1 MRIVSTM
8 KTKAN
13 SSTTSMRNGSMRN
26 VDVFD
31 IYLAG
36 LRDLPRPLDREGE
49 VRAAEEIEDAERA
62 CLDIILS
69 YGVLLPE
76 LIEWADRFDAGERS
90 VLELSKLGD
99 YEGEQGRERLHKR
112 LDRARRAE
120 RKCEKLHVH
129 AEGNAV
135 ERKAA
140 RESAFEKR
148 AQVVRDIGLH
158 RERIQDVLGR
168 VTKLLAPFPVRRD
181 TLRVREQVREAERE
195 LGRHRAVLTRLAH
208 ELAGERARLDRARNR
223 LAEVNLRLVV
233 MLAKSYRRSGVPFPD
248 LVQEG
253 NLGLM
258 RAIDKFDYRVGTRFS
273 TYAAWWIRQAVAREA
288 TRQRETV
295 RMPFGLVDKR
305 RRASRAARTLAQTLG
320 RTAETGEVAKELGMT
335 EAQARRALEA
345 VPRSI
350 PLHAHV
356 SEEGDRQW
364 DEVLTDEGA
373 TSIDEDVASKQQQ
386 AAARVVLHK
395 LTPREQHILKRRFGL
410 DGSGEEVTLRE
421 IGEELGLSRERIR
434 QLESIALEK
443 LRQALTEQV

>member
-1 MRIVSTM
+1 M

-13 SSTTSMRNGSMRN
+13 SGTTSVRNGA
-26 VDVFD
+26 DVFD

-36 LRDLPRPLDREGE
+36 LRELPQPLDREGE
-49 VRAAEEIEDAERA
+49 VRAAKEIEDAEHA
-62 CLDIILS
+62 CLDCILS

-76 LIEWADRFDAGERS
+76 LIDWADRFEAGELA
-90 VLELSKLGD
+90 VLELTQLGA
-99 YEGEQGRERLHKR
+99 YEGEEGRERLRHK
-112 LDRARRAE
+112 LARARRAE
-120 RKCEKLHVH
+120 RTSEKLHVH
-129 AEGNAV
+129 ADGNAT
-135 ERKAA
+135 ERRHA
-140 RESAFEKR
+140 REEAFAKR
-148 AQVVRDIGLH
+148 GEAVRSIGLH

-168 VTKLLAPFPVRRD
+168 VTKLLAPFPVKHE
-181 TLRVREQVREAERE
+181 TLRIREQVRKAERE
-195 LGRHRAVLTRLAH
+195 LGRHRAVLTRLAAD
-208 ELAGERARLDRARNR
+208 LAKKRARLDRARNR

-305 RRASRAARTLAQTLG
+305 RRASRAARTLTQTLG
-320 RTAETGEVAKELGMT
+320 RTADTREVAQELGMT

-364 DEVLTDEGA
+364 DEVLTDETA
-373 TSIDEDVASKQQQ
+373 TSVDEDVASRQQQQ
-386 AAARVVLHK
+386 AARLVLTR
-395 LTPREQHILKRRFGL
+395 LTPREQHILRRRFGL
-410 DGSGEEVTLRE
+410 DGTGEEVTLRE

-434 QLESIALEK
+434 QLEAIALEK
-443 LRQALTEQV
+443 LRQALSEQA

>member
-1 MRIVSTM
+1 MA
-8 KTKAN
+8 TK
-13 SSTTSMRNGSMRN
+13 STTTSTTARTA
-26 VDVFD
+26 DVFD
-31 IYLAG
+31 LYLAG
-36 LRDLPRPLDREGE
+36 LRELPQPLDREGE
-49 VRAAEEIEDAERA
+49 VRAAKEIEEAERA
-62 CLDIILS
+62 CLDIILDA
-69 YGVLLPE
+69 GVTLPE
-76 LIEWADRFDAGERS
+76 IVRWADQFEAGEIS
-90 VLELSKLGD
+90 LLELTQLGG
-99 YEGEQGRERLHKR
+99 YEGEDGRARLAKD
-112 LDRARRAE
+112 LARARRAE
-120 RKCEKLHVH
+120 KRYEELRQPHRKTKKSAAQLR
-129 AEGNAV
+129 AE
-135 ERKAA
+135 RDKAA
-140 RESAFEKR
+140 RAR
-148 AQVVRDIGLH
+148 AAAVRHIGLH
-158 RERIQDVLGR
+158 RERIQEILARVL
-168 VTKLLAPFPVRRD
+168 KALAPFYQAEPSPDAVRA
-181 TLRVREQVREAERE
+181 AESA
-195 LGRHRAVLTRLAH
+195 LGRSRTVLARLAT
-208 ELAGERARLDRARNR
+208 ELAAEKRRLDAARNR

-356 SEEGDRQW
+356 SEEGDRAW
-364 DEVLTDEGA
+364 DEVLTDEEA
-373 TSIDEDVASKQQQ
+373 TQVDEDVVSRQRQR
-386 AAARVVLHK
+386 AARRVLGR
-395 LTPREQHILKRRFGL
+395 LSEREQYILRRRFGL
-410 DGSGEEVTLRE
+410 DADGEEVTLRE

-434 QLESIALEK
+434 QLEAIALEK
-443 LRQALTEQV
+443 LRDALAEHE

>member
-1 MRIVSTM
+1 M
-8 KTKAN
+8 KKEAH
-13 SSTTSMRNGSMRN
+13 SGTTSMRN

-36 LRDLPRPLDREGE
+36 LRELPQPLDREGE
-49 VRAAEEIEDAERA
+49 VRAAQDIEVAERA
-62 CLDIILS
+62 CLDIILA

-76 LIEWADRFDAGERS
+76 LIDWADRFEAGELS
-90 VLELSKLGD
+90 VLELSQLGA
-99 YEGEQGRERLHKR
+99 YEGEDGRERLHKR
-112 LDRARRAE
+112 LARARRAE
-120 RKCEKLHVH
+120 QKCEKLHVH
-129 AEGNAV
+129 ADGNAS

-140 RESAFEKR
+140 RDEAFAKR
-148 AQVVRDIGLH
+148 AEVVREIGLH

-168 VTKLLAPFPVRRD
+168 VTKLLVPFPVKHE
-181 TLRVREQVREAERE
+181 TLRIREQVRAAERE

-208 ELAGERARLDRARNR
+208 ELARERARLDRARNR

-258 RAIDKFDYRVGTRFS
+258 RAIDKFDFRVGTRFS

-305 RRASRAARTLAQTLG
+305 RRASRAARTLAQNLG
-320 RTAETGEVAKELGMT
+320 RTADTGEVAQELGMT

-350 PLHAHV
+350 PLHGHV
-356 SEEGDRQW
+356 SEERDRQW
-364 DEVLTDEGA
+364 DEVLTDETA
-373 TSIDEDVASKQQQ
+373 TSVDEDVASRQQQQ
-386 AAARVVLHK
+386 AARLVMTK
-395 LTPREQHILKRRFGL
+395 LTPREQHILRRRFGL
-410 DGSGEEVTLRE
+410 DGNGEEVTLRE

-434 QLESIALEK
+434 QLEAIALEK
-443 LRQALTEQV
+443 LRLALTEQA